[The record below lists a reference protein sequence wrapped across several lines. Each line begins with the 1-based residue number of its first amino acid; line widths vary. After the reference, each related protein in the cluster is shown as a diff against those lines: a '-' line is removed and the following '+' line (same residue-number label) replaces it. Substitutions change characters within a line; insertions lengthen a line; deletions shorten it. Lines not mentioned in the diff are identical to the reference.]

1 MQGSHSMNNT
11 IRMLVL
17 RSRTFTRA
25 AVLLLVATAIGMGGV
40 AGADAGK
47 GQTLAMKGDSLV
59 LVKTEPGK
67 LCYGNVLKGS
77 VAVRSTYEPGLA
89 NTVVYEADKDY
100 LVDYAA
106 GTIARTADSR
116 ISDFSTN
123 MLYGKKEFNHSDYP
137 GFGNRA
143 FFVYVDYQA
152 QDATPL
158 CESRDQSALLPKTAA
173 KLRKG
178 GPFKIVAFGDSITV
192 GIDAS
197 SPEVVFHAQW
207 ARYLAERFPQAQ
219 ITVENGATNG
229 GSTGSEMPRLGE
241 KVLDRAPDLVI
252 IGFGMNDHNISG
264 PSPEQFA
271 ENLKT
276 IIAQIREKPGAEVI
290 LYSAFTPN
298 PDWKYGTHR
307 MALFADATRRAAEE
321 SKCAYADVFGLW
333 TKVLERKDLCSLLAN
348 DINHP
353 SDFGHWLYFQALRSV
368 GL

>member
-1 MQGSHSMNNT
+1 M
-11 IRMLVL
+11 
-17 RSRTFTRA
+17 
-25 AVLLLVATAIGMGGV
+25 LLLVAMAIVAAGV

-47 GQTLAMKGDSLV
+47 SLAVKGDSLV
-59 LVKTEPGK
+59 LAKTEPGK
-67 LCYGNVLKGS
+67 LCYGNVAKGS
-77 VAVRSTYEPGLA
+77 VVVRSTYEPGQA
-89 NTVVYEADKDY
+89 GTVVYEADKDY
-100 LVDYAA
+100 VVDYAA
-106 GTIARTADSR
+106 GTIARTAESR
-116 ISDFSTN
+116 IPDFSTN

-143 FFVYVDYQA
+143 FFAYVDYEA
-152 QDATPL
+152 QDAAPL
-158 CESRDQSALLPKTAA
+158 CEPWDQSALLPKTAA

-197 SPEVVFHAQW
+197 SPDVVFHAQW
-207 ARYLAERFPQAQ
+207 ARYLSERFPQAQ

-229 GSTGSEMPRLGE
+229 GSTGSEMPRIQE
-241 KVLDRAPDLVI
+241 KVLDRSPDLVI

-271 ENLKT
+271 ENLKSM
-276 IIAQIREKPGAEVI
+276 IAQIREKTGAEVI

-307 MALFADATRRAAEE
+307 MALFAEATRRAAEE

-333 TKVLERKDLCSLLAN
+333 AKALQRKDLCSLLAN

-353 SDFGHWLYFQALRSV
+353 SDFGHWLYFQALKAV
-368 GL
+368 QF